1 MCEYTAALVVNM
13 LAHLLRLE
21 GLVGRLNGHVLL
33 TVDLDAVCDDG
44 LGLALIV
51 EGGGDGGHLSGA
63 QLGGVSIDVPSYLMS
78 QRERRVC
85 GGRGRTEKSGDEA
98 QVVVPLT
105 SQMTALSMLP
115 VPTRLLRAW
124 LEHVSRA

>member
-1 MCEYTAALVVNM
+1 VW
-13 LAHLLRLE
+13 AHLLRLE

-33 TVDLDAVCDDG
+33 AVDLDAVRDDS

-63 QLGGVSIDVPSYLMS
+63 ELGGVSIDIPSYLLWQS
-78 QRERRVC
+78 EPRVC
-85 GGRGRTEKSGDEA
+85 GGRRRTEKSGDEA

-115 VPTRLLRAW
+115 VPTRLLRGW
-124 LEHVSRA
+124 LEDITCA